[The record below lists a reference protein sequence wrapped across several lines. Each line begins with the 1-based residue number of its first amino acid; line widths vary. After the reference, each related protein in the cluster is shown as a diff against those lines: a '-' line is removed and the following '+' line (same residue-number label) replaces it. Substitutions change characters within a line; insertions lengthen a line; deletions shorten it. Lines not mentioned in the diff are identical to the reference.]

1 MTDVQEVEGEE
12 LGTEFDI
19 PVVKAKTSIKGWT
32 GKLPEHVYR
41 EIVAQGWKVVLN
53 RGMTKITKEA
63 YPDPETLR
71 AKAMEVAEAN
81 LEAMY
86 AGKIRIT
93 GSKAAGDKVPREV
106 MTEARRIARSLVKE
120 TLEAAGRKVSYVAL
134 AEITKAANALI
145 AEEDWIIKQAYDEV
159 ENRSTKRVKLDI
171 STIPED
177 AKRVKAA
184 EAKRADKVLSA
195 QKAGKVAT
203 RARPGLNA

>member
-1 MTDVQEVEGEE
+1 MTDVQEVEDED

-19 PVVKAKTSIKGWT
+19 PVPKAKTNLKGWT

-63 YPDPETLR
+63 YPDPEELR
-71 AKAMEVAEAN
+71 AKALEVAEAN
-81 LEAMY
+81 LAAMY

-93 GSKAAGDKVPREV
+93 GSKTESGKVPREV

-120 TLEAAGRKVSYVAL
+120 TLKAAGRKVSYVAS

-145 AEEDWIIKQAYDEV
+145 ATEAWILEQAYKEV
-159 ENRSTKRVKLDI
+159 EDRSAKRVKIDI
-171 STIPED
+171 ESIPED